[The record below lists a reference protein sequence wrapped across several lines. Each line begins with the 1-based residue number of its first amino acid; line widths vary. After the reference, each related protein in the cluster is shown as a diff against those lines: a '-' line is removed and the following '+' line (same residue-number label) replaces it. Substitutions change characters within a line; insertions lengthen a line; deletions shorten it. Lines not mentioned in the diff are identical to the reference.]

1 MTRRAMTNA
10 TPTTPEERA
19 WLLLAEH
26 FLDTETRHDLPRA
39 ALACVEAGY
48 DVGAME
54 AALYGRVAPEVGPNL
69 LSVAGE
75 WAGWDDALLLPALRR
90 RSSEASRWQKVLARR
105 LPGVADTADSI
116 ARFMRLFEAT
126 PEHERPTTL
135 AALTYL
141 GQLYF
146 DFAPGDPD
154 EQAPRT
160 LERLDAPFVDAFL
173 EAIRPSTYRDDRA
186 RGRRAL
192 ERFRAQL
199 ANRRAAGIDVRP
211 LFASRS
217 TWSAELGL
225 PFELPE
231 RIASHLA
238 TAYDNGARAYHD
250 LSHVVEV
257 FERYRWVEMWRD
269 PSSVALALLF
279 HDAIYDA
286 KTSTSEARSAELLG
300 NMVRGTELEPL
311 GERARALVRLTAEH
325 GTTRPGDVDDD
336 AAAFLDCDLAIVGAA
351 PARYDAYE
359 TAIAVEYAH
368 IPGPVYRH
376 GRRRFLERLAS
387 RDRIFLTDRFHDA
400 YDAAARA
407 NLRRAIT
414 ALGG

>member
-1 MTRRAMTNA
+1 MTNT

-48 DVGAME
+48 DVSAIE
-54 AALYGRVAPEVGPNL
+54 AALYGRVAPEVGSNL
-69 LSVAGE
+69 LSITGE
-75 WAGWDDALLLPALRR
+75 WAGWDDAVLLPAMRR
-90 RSSEASRWQKVLARR
+90 RSGDVSPWRKVLARR

-116 ARFMRLFEAT
+116 GRFMRLFEAT
-126 PEHERPTTL
+126 PEDERATTL
-135 AALTYL
+135 AALAYL
-141 GQLYF
+141 GRLYF

-160 LERLDAPFVDAFL
+160 LERLDAGFVDAFL

-186 RGRRAL
+186 RGRREL

-199 ANRRAAGIDVRP
+199 ANRRAAGVDVRP
-211 LFASRS
+211 LFSRS
-217 TWSAELGL
+217 AWSAELGL

-238 TAYDNGARAYHD
+238 TVYASGARAYHD

-257 FERYRWVEMWRD
+257 FERYRWVETWRD

-300 NMVRGTELEPL
+300 HMVRDTELEPL
-311 GERARALVRLTAEH
+311 GERAKALVRLTAAH

-336 AAAFLDCDLAIVGAA
+336 AAAFLDCDLAIIAAA

-359 TAIAVEYAH
+359 TAIAAEYAH

-376 GRRRFLERLAS
+376 GRRRFLARLAS

-407 NLRRAIT
+407 NLRRAI
-414 ALGG
+414 ASLGG